1 MRAATPPAPSTARFA
16 RFLTRSYPAETART
30 SLLLALASAAEALGV
45 VALVPTMYTAIGA
58 GAAPAARDPVGRVLE
73 RALDAVGVPYNLVTL
88 VLVIAVFM
96 IGKGL
101 CQWLAWRAAARA
113 MAHIA
118 TDLRLRLVGNLFRAR
133 WPYFTQHPVG
143 ALATAVGHQAY
154 VTAHACLALWHLI
167 GAALLVLVYLAAIAV
182 VSPWSLPMSLVVGLL
197 LVAPLRGLLRYVR
210 AVAETEAQAQ
220 QGLIAH
226 LLGAIQSIKPI
237 RAMGREECFESLARA
252 DADDLRASI
261 ARKTAVSYLMPTIQE
276 PILVFGIALFVVTG
290 RFLLQMDFPT
300 LAIVVFALWRCGAH
314 VSFANRAY
322 RELAV
327 AEPYYRQLRQ
337 LIDTSEEARES
348 HTGTGAVPSGPLA
361 IDLDEVTFAHGTTR
375 VLEGLSLSAPAGA
388 ITVLV
393 GESGIGKSTLI
404 DLLLVLLQPAEGRI
418 LVNGV
423 PLHEIDVRAWRSA
436 LGYVPQDTTLLH
448 GTILEN
454 VRLGDAAIGE
464 DAVREALVAAGAW
477 DWVAGLDQGLRTTV
491 GEHGARVSGGQRQR
505 IAIARAL
512 VRRPRLLLLDEFTA
526 SLDAQTEASVLD
538 TIRALRPRVT
548 VVIATHQPALIAIAD
563 VVYRIE
569 RRRATLLDAAGPTPA
584 VLRATASAPSTDP
597 AGAGPSPG

>member
-1 MRAATPPAPSTARFA
+1 VSAAPPPAPSTARFA
-16 RFLTRSYPAETART
+16 RFLTRSYPAETVRI
-30 SLLLALASAAEALGV
+30 SLLLGLASAAEALGV
-45 VALVPTMYTAIGA
+45 AALIPTLYTAIGA
-58 GAAPAARDPVGRVLE
+58 GAAPAARDPLGRLLERVL
-73 RALDAVGVPYNLVTL
+73 DGVGVPYTLVTL

-96 IGKGL
+96 TGKGL

-133 WPYFTQHPVG
+133 WPYFTQQPVG
-143 ALATAVGHQAY
+143 ALATAVGHQTY
-154 VTAHACLALWHLI
+154 VTAHACLALWHSF
-167 GAALLVLVYLAAIAV
+167 GAVLLVLVYLAAIAV
-182 VSPWSLPMSLVVGLL
+182 VSPWSLPLSLAVGLL

-210 AVAETEAQAQ
+210 AVAESEAQAQ
-220 QGLIAH
+220 HSLIAH

-237 RAMGREECFESLARA
+237 RAMGREEGFESLARA

-276 PILVFGIALFVVTG
+276 PILVFGIALFVVAG
-290 RFLLQMDFPT
+290 RFVLQMDLPT
-300 LAIVVFALWRCGAH
+300 LAIVVFALWRCGAQ
-314 VSFANRAY
+314 VTFAHRGY

-327 AEPYYRQLRQ
+327 AEPHYRQLQ
-337 LIDTSEEARES
+337 NLIDASEEARER
-348 HTGTGAVPSGPLA
+348 HAGTRPVPSGPLA
-361 IDLDEVTFAHGTTR
+361 IDLDRVTFAHGAAP
-375 VLEGLSLSAPAGA
+375 VLEALSLSAPAGA

-404 DLLLVLLQPAEGRI
+404 DLLLVLHQPAEGRI

-423 PLHEIDVRAWRSA
+423 PLHEIDVAAWRGA

-464 DAVREALVAAGAW
+464 EAVREALVAAGAW
-477 DWVAGLDQGLRTTV
+477 DWVAGLDHGLRTTV

-526 SLDAQTEASVLD
+526 SLDAQTEASILD
-538 TIRALRPRVT
+538 TVRALRPRVT
-548 VVIATHQPALIAIAD
+548 LVIATHQPALVAIAD

-569 RRRATLLDAAGPTPA
+569 HRRATRLDAAGPTAAARRAA
-584 VLRATASAPSTDP
+584 VSPPSSDP
-597 AGAGPSPG
+597 ADAGSPPG